1 MKLRVVLGTMTFG
14 SQTNQPDATAQ
25 LAHFVDHTANEIAKA
40 QQHSQELWCGQDSA
54 TRPTA
59 MDKLAT
65 VRAALYINS
74 LKPPPFG
81 ARETQRGRW

>member
-1 MKLRVVLGTMTFG
+1 MAFLEERVEVVVGLGAALVWFY
-14 SQTNQPDATAQ
+14 
-25 LAHFVDHTANEIAKA
+25 HFVDHTANEIAKA
-40 QQHSQELWCGQDSA
+40 QQHSQELWCGQNSA

-65 VRAALYINS
+65 VRAALYINC
-74 LKPPPFG
+74 LKPTPFG